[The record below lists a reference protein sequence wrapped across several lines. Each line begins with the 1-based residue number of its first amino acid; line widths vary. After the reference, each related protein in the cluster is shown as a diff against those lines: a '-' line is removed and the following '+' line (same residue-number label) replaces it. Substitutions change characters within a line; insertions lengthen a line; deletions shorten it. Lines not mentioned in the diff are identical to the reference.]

1 MKLKSKYIQF
11 CNKIFLKYIRKK
23 DLFRSFR
30 KDFLSARLN
39 ILFESYISVM
49 LFTTI
54 LTFAIS
60 LILVLFFLF
69 YFIKS
74 LKYPYIFLLLIP
86 FFVAI
91 IVFSIF
97 YVYPKYV
104 ASKLKNSIEE
114 NLPLASLYMYAISQ
128 ANLTPE
134 KIFEIISKKEEFGG
148 LAKEF
153 KYLVYSMKV
162 LGLDLL
168 SAVINLI
175 KTTSSDKLRA
185 FLHSFIQVYKS
196 EGDLKQ
202 FLYTYSRNVLLD
214 YKLKLKSY
222 EEKLSLL
229 MTAYTALFVSF
240 PLIMI
245 VLLSIF
251 AILLSNVELLRILIY
266 GIIGLLPLAHIIF
279 IYLMEILKS

>member
-1 MKLKSKYIQF
+1 MKLKNKYIQL
-11 CNKIFLKYIRKK
+11 CNKIFFGYIRKK
-23 DLFRSFR
+23 DLFKNFR
-30 KDFLSARLN
+30 KEFLSARLN
-39 ILFESYISVM
+39 ILFESYVSVM

-54 LTFAIS
+54 LAFIIS
-60 LILVLFFLF
+60 SLFIFFILF
-69 YFIKS
+69 YFIKD
-74 LKYPYIFLLLIP
+74 LEYPYILLLSIP
-86 FFVAI
+86 FFIAI
-91 IVFSIF
+91 FVFSIF

-104 ASKLKNSIEE
+104 ASKLKRSIEE

-128 ANLTPE
+128 SNLTPE
-134 KIFEIISKKEEFGG
+134 KIFEIISRREEFGG

-162 LGLDLL
+162 LGLDFL
-168 SAVINLI
+168 SAIINLI
-175 KTTSSDKLRA
+175 KTTPSEKLKA
-185 FLHSFIQVYKS
+185 FLHSFIQIYKS

-202 FLYTYSRNVLLD
+202 FLYIYSRNILLD

-251 AILLSNVELLRILIY
+251 SILLSNIKLLRLLIY
-266 GIIGLLPLAHIIF
+266 GIIGILPLAHITF
-279 IYLMEILKS
+279 IYLIEIVKS